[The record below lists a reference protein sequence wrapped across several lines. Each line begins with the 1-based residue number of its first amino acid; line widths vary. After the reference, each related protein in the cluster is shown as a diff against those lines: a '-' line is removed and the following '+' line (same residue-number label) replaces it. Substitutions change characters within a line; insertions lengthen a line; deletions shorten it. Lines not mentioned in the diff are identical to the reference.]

1 MKILYIKANPKNDS
15 DSNTFTLSNNFISE
29 YKKNNPTHEI
39 IELDLYKNEI
49 KPLDYNML
57 YDLFNKENNLMKDYA
72 IQFSTCDKYV
82 IAAPMWNLS
91 IPSILK
97 SYIDYIVQREITF
110 KYTNEGPIG
119 LLKNKKVLYISS
131 RGGIYSSEPYSNF
144 EMGERYLKT
153 ILGFLGIDN
162 FNSIVLEGT
171 NLLTNT
177 DLQISKELANKK
189 IIEMAKL
196 F

>member
-15 DSNTFTLSNNFISE
+15 DSNTFTLSNNFIIE

-49 KPLDYNML
+49 KPLDSNML

-162 FNSIVLEGT
+162 FNSIILEGT

-177 DLQISKELANKK
+177 DLQTSKELANKK